1 MSAPRYV
8 CHHGVDLPI
17 GVECG
22 RCWSEREQEAFPTDR
37 TVLRDD
43 FFVCG
48 KHRVSV
54 ANGTSCGLC
63 VDEARAVRG
72 QGVPEEPSGG
82 KQKGNHYYRVTV
94 RVPMSD
100 ELDPY
105 VAECADIIEALDMT
119 FNEGECF
126 KALWRACRA
135 RQGLGKPGGSQM
147 YDAEKVA
154 HYGQRVLAHAQRCAT
169 ETAAK
174 GR

>member
-1 MSAPRYV
+1 MSTPHYV
-8 CHHGVDLPI
+8 CKHGYDLPF

-22 RCWSEREQEAFPTDR
+22 QCWSERQPANISGKGPDFTRAPT
-37 TVLRDD
+37 
-43 FFVCG
+43 
-48 KHRVSV
+48 
-54 ANGTSCGLC
+54 
-63 VDEARAVRG
+63 
-72 QGVPEEPSGG
+72 GG
-82 KQKGNHYYRVTV
+82 AQKGNHYYRVTV
-94 RVPMSD
+94 RTPMSD

-135 RQGLGKPGGSQM
+135 RQGHGKPGGSQM

-169 ETAAK
+169 ETTA
-174 GR
+174 REQ